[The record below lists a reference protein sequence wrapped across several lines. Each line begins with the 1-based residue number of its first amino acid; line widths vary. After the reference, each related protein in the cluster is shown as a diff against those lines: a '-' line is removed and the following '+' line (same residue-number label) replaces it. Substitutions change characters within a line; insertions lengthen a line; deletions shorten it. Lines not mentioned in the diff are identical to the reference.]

1 MKKLMCAFRDY
12 ERNAKIVIL
21 RHPVYRVIII
31 DVCVTVNLWLNEICK
46 EDTTENIYGT
56 EKRVCYRGE
65 YHDIRYL
72 RGKEVQ
78 EAQKLKRPTSSLNT
92 VMPLP
97 DRIRKA

>member
-1 MKKLMCAFRDY
+1 MRS
-12 ERNAKIVIL
+12 VQ
-21 RHPVYRVIII
+21 
-31 DVCVTVNLWLNEICK
+31 

-56 EKRVCYRGE
+56 ETRICYRGE

-78 EAQKLKRPTSSLNT
+78 AAQKRKRPTSILNT

-97 DRIRKA
+97 DRNRKA